1 MAKVIVVD
9 DDLGTRLLIAG
20 VLKKAGHEVVL
31 AEDGLQG
38 LEAIRLHKPAL
49 VVSDVEMP
57 NLDGF
62 SMLAAVR
69 EEPAIGDTAIIM
81 LTSLDDRAHLRM
93 GMLSGADDF
102 LGKPVDA
109 TELLDSVAVQLARVA
124 KRSEEQGRLLK
135 VAKDQLFS
143 LYEKRVGREAG
154 ERWPVTGSALPSD
167 VTLASASLLFM
178 DIANFASFSE
188 RLSTEQ
194 ATSIT
199 RNLYSNTGDTAHL
212 FGARHLQFVGD
223 GLLAIFADEAA
234 PTAASAGKP
243 EALEAPHGVRNVRA
257 ARGMISAV
265 ARCQSF
271 ITQTFTGI
279 HLPAL
284 QTCMALHC
292 GSVVLTRLADPIFGG
307 ANQVTPVGDAVTA
320 VMQVQKQALRQGWQM
335 AVTEAMQDAVPGL
348 LRTDSPWE
356 FELRGR
362 SKPLIASRVLG
373 FERRA

>member
-31 AEDGLQG
+31 AEDGVQG
-38 LEAIRLHKPAL
+38 LDAIRKHKPEL

-109 TELLDSVAVQLARVA
+109 TELLDSVGVQLARVA
-124 KRSEEQGRLLK
+124 KRIEEQGRLLK

-154 ERWPVTGSALPSD
+154 ERWPVSGSALAGD

-188 RLSTEQ
+188 RLTPDQ
-194 ATSIT
+194 ALSIT

-223 GLLAIFADEAA
+223 GLLAVFADEAQPA
-234 PTAASAGKP
+234 GTGAAA
-243 EALEAPHGVRNVRA
+243 EAPHGLRNVRA

-265 ARCQSF
+265 ARCQAF

-279 HLPAL
+279 NLPAL

-335 AVTEAMQDAVPGL
+335 AVTEAMQDSVPGL

-362 SKPLIASRVLG
+362 SKPLVASRVLG
-373 FERRA
+373 FERRD